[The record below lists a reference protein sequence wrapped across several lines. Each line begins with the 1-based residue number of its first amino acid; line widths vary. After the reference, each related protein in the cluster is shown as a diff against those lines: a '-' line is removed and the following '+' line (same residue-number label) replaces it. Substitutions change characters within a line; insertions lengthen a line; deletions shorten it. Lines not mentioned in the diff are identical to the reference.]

1 MISRIYN
8 LAKYFDCAK
17 INNILG
23 VCNILIIQPLFIQK
37 ISWIKMG
44 LLDSQYSQGIVIAK
58 IPSNQL

>member
-8 LAKYFDCAK
+8 LAKYFDYAK

-23 VCNILIIQPLFIQK
+23 ACNILIIQPLFIQK

-58 IPSNQL
+58 TPSNQL